1 MKLTTAAY
9 KMLLKLTKSFQ
20 TLQTLADIYTLQTFS
35 DTYEH
40 FQAFTDIFTLQTRK
54 DIYRYTILENIF

>member
-20 TLQTLADIYTLQTFS
+20 TLQTLADIHTLQTFS

-40 FQAFTDIFTLQTRK
+40 FQAFTDIFTFQT
-54 DIYRYTILENIF
+54 